1 MSILQSTNEFEKSTI
16 PCVFLRTII
25 SNENKWEQMDKL
37 TKYKWVQI
45 TVTELNEFN
54 QISANVYKRVQIF
67 RNDSMKRT
75 VLK

>member
-1 MSILQSTNEFEKSTI
+1 
-16 PCVFLRTII
+16 
-25 SNENKWEQMDKL
+25 MDKL

-54 QISANVYKRVQIF
+54 QMSANVYKRVQIF
-67 RNDSMKRT
+67 RNDSIKRI